1 MPKRTYHF
9 FFIALLT
16 LCIPGVSLAA
26 DTEQQAEEKNPAYVS
41 LGEPMILNLA
51 SDGRRLSFLQLQA
64 DVLVVNDDAREVV
77 ETHIPA
83 IRHKLILLLSEQ
95 KAIDMKTPAKRE
107 QQQGGRDAEAQ
118 TNRKREHKRPPART
132 SQTIPPAAK
141 FGTGRPPCSA
151 ATRSRAFAP
160 ARRAR
165 VEKPSNTGIFTTRPA
180 IQLVPSPSRRQPRSA
195 W

>member
-1 MPKRTYHF
+1 MPKRTSHF
-9 FFIALLT
+9 FFITLLT

-41 LGEPMILNLA
+41 LGEPMILSLA
-51 SDGRRLSFLQLQA
+51 SDGRRSSFLQLQA

-107 QQQGGRDAEAQ
+107 QLSQQAAQ
-118 TNRKREHKRPPART
+118 DVRAMIE
-132 SQTIPPAAK
+132 QM
-141 FGTGRPPCSA
+141 TGS
-151 ATRSRAFAP
+151 
-160 ARRAR
+160 
-165 VEKPSNTGIFTTRPA
+165 TGIEEVLFTTF
-180 IQLVPSPSRRQPRSA
+180 LVQ
-195 W
+195 

>member
-1 MPKRTYHF
+1 MPKRTYHI

-16 LCIPGVSLAA
+16 LCITGVSLAA
-26 DTEQQAEEKNPAYVS
+26 DTEQQAAEKNPAYVS

-107 QQQGGRDAEAQ
+107 QLRQQATQDVRAMIEQ
-118 TNRKREHKRPPART
+118 M
-132 SQTIPPAAK
+132 
-141 FGTGRPPCSA
+141 TGS
-151 ATRSRAFAP
+151 
-160 ARRAR
+160 
-165 VEKPSNTGIFTTRPA
+165 TGIEEVLFTTF
-180 IQLVPSPSRRQPRSA
+180 LVQ
-195 W
+195 